1 MSDKLINLVANM
13 QEEETL
19 AMVEEMISSGIDPMD
34 IDKP

>member
-1 MSDKLINLVANM
+1 MSDILINLMANI

-19 AMVEEMISSGIDPMD
+19 AMVKEMITSGIDPMD

>member
-1 MSDKLINLVANM
+1 MSEELNNLMANM

-19 AMVEEMISSGIDPMD
+19 AMVKEMITPGIDPMD